1 MITLKIKYAV
11 ENKSDNQVISD
22 YQKQYNNLLHLFYNR
37 LKEGV
42 SETTCKHLQY
52 NNLDLMKSWFRQ
64 SCVKDSS
71 FLLKSREET
80 VLFGGKHL
88 YYDLLRKNITK
99 EEFKEKR
106 LVPLC
111 SMGEGRRNGNRL
123 FRLSEDCY
131 SVIFSPTSKQKM
143 KLNLIGVGNRIKILK
158 KLYIHQQLKDIPIT
172 YKLDK
177 KYVYISFDEKILKEE
192 IVKPIQNR
200 IISIDMNPNYIG
212 WSVIDWKDGNQFNII
227 NKGVISLKEIND
239 IEHKYMKLKLS
250 SNSKKRKYLN
260 NKRQHETLEVSKF
273 LVDIAKHYRCECF
286 GIEDLSIKSKD
297 NKQGKS
303 FNKLVNNNWCRNKLV
318 NNLRKRC
325 NIYCIKF
332 VEVQP
337 QYSSV
342 IGNLVYRD
350 LELPDMVLSSIEISR
365 RCYEFNLQYLKKIK
379 EKTKNVIFPILTKS
393 LLDKVKHSLE
403 EVKCFVDFVDW
414 KQITSE
420 LKKSKIRY
428 RFPLDERVFQT
439 KTLKFVNVFL
449 YDFNKF

>member
-1 MITLKIKYAV
+1 MITFKIRYTV
-11 ENKSDNQVISD
+11 ENESDNQVISD

-42 SETTCKHLQY
+42 SETKCKHLQY

-64 SCVKDSS
+64 SCVKDASY
-71 FLLKSREET
+71 LLKNRDET
-80 VLFGGKHL
+80 VLFGGKFL
-88 YYDLLRKNITK
+88 FKQLLRKNITK

-111 SMGEGRRNGNRL
+111 SMGEGRCNGNRL
-123 FRLSEDCY
+123 FRLQEDCY
-131 SVIFSPTSKQKM
+131 SVIFSPISKQKI
-143 KLNLIGVGNRIKILK
+143 KLNLFGIGKRIKILQ
-158 KLYIHQQLKDIPIT
+158 KLYLHQRLKDTPIT

-177 KYVYISFDEKILKEE
+177 KYVYISFDESILQEDV
-192 IVKPIQNR
+192 VKPLQNR
-200 IISIDMNPNYIG
+200 IISIDMNPNYVG
-212 WSVIDWKDGNQFNII
+212 WSVLDWKSSDEFNVVDSGI
-227 NKGVISLKEIND
+227 ISLKNIND
-239 IEHKYMKLKLS
+239 TEKEYNKLNLYSMYKA
-250 SNSKKRKYLN
+250 RIYLN
-260 NKRQHETLEVSKF
+260 NKRQNETLEVSKF

-303 FNKLVNNNWCRNKLV
+303 FNRLVNNNWNRNKLV

-332 VEVQP
+332 VEISP

-342 IGNLVYRD
+342 IGNLVYRE

-365 RCYEFNLQYLKKIK
+365 RCYEFNLQYILKVK
-379 EKTKNVIFPILTKS
+379 EKTKNVIFPNLTKS
-393 LLDKVKHSLE
+393 LIDKVKHSLE

-420 LKKSKIRY
+420 LKKSKLKY
-428 RFPLDERVFQT
+428 RFPLNDRVFQT
-439 KTLKFVNVFL
+439 KTLRFINVFL
-449 YDFNKF
+449 

>member
-1 MITLKIKYAV
+1 MITFKIRYTV
-11 ENKSDNQVISD
+11 ENESDNQVISD

-42 SETTCKHLQY
+42 SETKCKHLQY

-64 SCVKDSS
+64 SCVKDASY
-71 FLLKSREET
+71 LLKNRDET
-80 VLFGGKHL
+80 VLFGGKFL
-88 YYDLLRKNITK
+88 FKQLLRKNITK

-111 SMGEGRRNGNRL
+111 SMGEGRCNGNRL
-123 FRLSEDCY
+123 FRLQEDCY
-131 SVIFSPTSKQKM
+131 SVIFSPISKQKI
-143 KLNLIGVGNRIKILK
+143 KLNLFGIGKRIKILQ
-158 KLYIHQQLKDIPIT
+158 KLYLHQRLKDTPIT

-177 KYVYISFDEKILKEE
+177 KYVYISFDESILQEDV
-192 IVKPIQNR
+192 VKPLQNR
-200 IISIDMNPNYIG
+200 IISIDMNPNYVG
-212 WSVIDWKDGNQFNII
+212 WSVLDWKSSDEFNVVDSGI
-227 NKGVISLKEIND
+227 ISLKNIND
-239 IEHKYMKLKLS
+239 TEKEYKKLKLS
-250 SNSKKRKYLN
+250 SMSKERKYLN
-260 NKRQHETLEVSKF
+260 NKRQNETLEVSKF

-303 FNKLVNNNWCRNKLV
+303 FNRLVNNNWNRNKLV

-332 VEVQP
+332 VEISP

-342 IGNLVYRD
+342 IGNLVYRE

-365 RCYEFNLQYLKKIK
+365 RCYEFNLQYILKVK
-379 EKTKNVIFPILTKS
+379 EKTKNVIFPNLTKS
-393 LLDKVKHSLE
+393 LIDKVKHSLE

-420 LKKSKIRY
+420 LKKSKLKY
-428 RFPLDERVFQT
+428 RFPLNDRVFQT
-439 KTLKFVNVFL
+439 KTLRFINVFL
-449 YDFNKF
+449 

>member
-1 MITLKIKYAV
+1 MITLKFKYTV
-11 ENKSDNQVISD
+11 ENESDKQIISE

-37 LKEGV
+37 LKDGV

-52 NNLDLMKSWFRQ
+52 NNLELMKSWFIQ
-64 SCVKDSS
+64 SCVKDASYI
-71 FLLKSREET
+71 LKDRKET
-80 VLFGGKHL
+80 VLFGGKYLFEQRFRH
-88 YYDLLRKNITK
+88 NISN

-111 SMGEGRRNGNRL
+111 SIGEGRCNGNRL
-123 FRLSEDCY
+123 FRLSGDCY
-131 SVIFSPTSKQKM
+131 SAIFSPTSKQKM
-143 KLNLIGVGNRIKILK
+143 KLNLIGVGKRIKILQ
-158 KLYIHQQLKDIPIT
+158 KLYLHQQLKDIPIT

-177 KYVYISFDEKILKEE
+177 KYVYISFDETILQEE

-200 IISIDMNPNYIG
+200 IISIDMNPNYVG
-212 WSVIDWKDGNQFNII
+212 WSVLDWKSSDEFNII
-227 NKGVISLKEIND
+227 DSGVISLKNIND
-239 IEHKYMKLKLS
+239 IEQKYMKMKLPS
-250 SNSKKRKYLN
+250 TSKERKYLN
-260 NKRQHETLEVSKF
+260 DKRQYETLEVSKF
-273 LVDIAKHYRCECF
+273 LVNIAKHYRCECF
-286 GIEDLSIKSKD
+286 GIEDLSISSKD
-297 NKQGKS
+297 KGRGKDY
-303 FNKLVNNNWCRNKLV
+303 NKLTNNNWNRTKLI

-325 NIYCIKF
+325 NIYGIKF

-342 IGNLVYRD
+342 IGNIVYRE

-365 RCYEFNLQYLKKIK
+365 RCYEFNLQYILKVKD
-379 EKTKNVIFPILTKS
+379 KTKNVIFPNLTKL

-428 RFPLDERVFQT
+428 RFPFDERVFQA
-439 KTLKFVNVFL
+439 KTLRFVNIFL
-449 YDFNKF
+449 

>member
-1 MITLKIKYAV
+1 MITFKIKYTV
-11 ENKSDNQVISD
+11 ENETDNQVISD

-37 LKEGV
+37 LKDGV
-42 SETTCKHLQY
+42 TETTCKHLQY
-52 NNLDLMKSWFRQ
+52 NNLDLMKSWLRQ
-64 SCVKDSS
+64 SCVKDAS
-71 FLLKSREET
+71 FLLKNRNET

-99 EEFKEKR
+99 EEFKERR

-111 SMGEGRRNGNRL
+111 SIGEGRCNGNRL

-131 SVIFSPTSKQKM
+131 SVIFSPTSKQKINL
-143 KLNLIGVGNRIKILK
+143 KLISVGNRIKALN
-158 KLYIHQQLKDIPIT
+158 KLYAHQQLKDTPIT

-177 KYVYISFDEKILKEE
+177 SFVYISFDEAILQEE
-192 IVKPIQNR
+192 TVELIQNR
-200 IISIDMNPNYIG
+200 IISIDMNPNFVG
-212 WSVIDWKDGNQFNII
+212 WSVLDWKSSDEFNIVDS
-227 NKGVISLKEIND
+227 GVISLKNIND
-239 IEHKYMKLKLS
+239 IEKEYKKLKLS
-250 SNSKKRKYLN
+250 SMSKDRKYLN
-260 NKRQHETLEVSKF
+260 DKRKYETLEVSKF
-273 LVDIAKHYRCECF
+273 LIDITKHYRCECF

-297 NKQGKS
+297 SKQGKK
-303 FNKLVNNNWCRNKLV
+303 FNKLVNNNWNRNKLV

-325 NIYCIKF
+325 NIYGIKF

-342 IGNLVYRD
+342 IGNLVYRE

-393 LLDKVKHSLE
+393 LIDKVKHSLE

-420 LKKSKIRY
+420 LKKSKLRY
-428 RFPLDERVFQT
+428 RFPLDERVFQA
-439 KTLKFVNVFL
+439 KTLRFVNVFM
-449 YDFNKF
+449 

>member
-11 ENKSDNQVISD
+11 ENESDNQVISD

-64 SCVKDSS
+64 SCVKDAS

-80 VLFGGKHL
+80 VLFGGKFL
-88 YYDLLRKNITK
+88 FKQLLRKNITK

-111 SMGEGRRNGNRL
+111 SIGEGRCNGNRL

-131 SVIFSPTSKQKM
+131 IVFFNSSSKQKI
-143 KLNLIGVGNRIKILK
+143 KLNLFGIGKRIKFLQ

-192 IVKPIQNR
+192 IVKPIKNR

-212 WSVIDWKDGNQFNII
+212 WSVLDWKSSDEFKVVDSCI
-227 NKGVISLKEIND
+227 ISLKNIND
-239 IEHKYMKLKLS
+239 IEKEYKKLKLS
-250 SNSKKRKYLN
+250 SMSKERKYLN

-286 GIEDLSIKSKD
+286 GIEDLSIKAKD

-303 FNKLVNNNWCRNKLV
+303 FNRLVNNNWNRNKLV

-325 NIYCIKF
+325 NIYGIKF
-332 VEVQP
+332 VEISP

-342 IGNLVYRD
+342 IGNILYRD

-365 RCYEFNLQYLKKIK
+365 RCYEFNLQYILKVK

-393 LLDKVKHSLE
+393 LIDKVKHSLE

-420 LKKSKIRY
+420 LKNSKIRY

-439 KTLKFVNVFL
+439 KTLRFINVFL
-449 YDFNKF
+449 

>member
-1 MITLKIKYAV
+1 MITLKIRYTV
-11 ENKSDNQVISD
+11 ENKSNNQIIAD

-37 LKEGV
+37 LKDGI
-42 SETTCKHLQY
+42 SETACKHLEY

-64 SCVKDSS
+64 SCVKDAS
-71 FLLKSREET
+71 FLLKDREGT
-80 VLFGGKHL
+80 VLFGGKYLFEQRFRH
-88 YYDLLRKNITK
+88 NITN

-111 SMGEGRRNGNRL
+111 SIGEGRCNGNRL

-131 SVIFSPTSKQKM
+131 SIIFSPISKQKM
-143 KLNLIGVGNRIKILK
+143 KLNLIGVDKRIKILK
-158 KLYIHQQLKDIPIT
+158 KLYLHQQLKDIPIT

-177 KYVYISFDEKILKEE
+177 KYVYISFDETILQEE

-200 IISIDMNPNYIG
+200 IISIDMNPNYVG
-212 WSVIDWKDGNQFNII
+212 WSVLNWKSSDEFDIVDS
-227 NKGVISLKEIND
+227 GVISLKNIND
-239 IEHKYMKLKLS
+239 IERKYMKMKLPS
-250 SNSKKRKYLN
+250 MSKERKYLN
-260 NKRQHETLEVSKF
+260 DKRQNETLEVSKF
-273 LVDIAKHYRCECF
+273 LVDMAKHYRCECF

-297 NKQGKS
+297 KGCGKDY
-303 FNKLVNNNWCRNKLV
+303 NKLTNNNWNKNKLV

-325 NIYCIKF
+325 NIYGIKF
-332 VEVQP
+332 IEVKP

-342 IGNLVYRD
+342 IGNIVYRD
-350 LELPDMVLSSIEISR
+350 LELPDMILSSIEISR
-365 RCYEFNLQYLKKIK
+365 RCYEFNLQYLKKVK
-379 EKTKNVIFPILTKS
+379 EKTKNIIFPISTKS

-420 LKKSKIRY
+420 FKKSKIRY

-439 KTLKFVNVFL
+439 KTLRFINVFL
-449 YDFNKF
+449 